1 MYVIYGLKSIGN
13 RKALAFLHLFY
24 YDLLFIRLNFP
35 ENYRTMN
42 ILIYPDPALRK
53 KAKPLTSIDKEV
65 HEKVEEMMELMRQA
79 NGVGLAATQVG
90 WNVRLFIIDA
100 DNNKHHDKVFINPK
114 IIEESGETNKEEG
127 CLSFPGVMSKII
139 RAHRIKAHA
148 YNLDGQKIE
157 IEAEGLVARA
167 WQHEMDH
174 LDGCL
179 FIDKMSPA
187 NRLSVTQ
194 QLKEFERTYSKDTG
208 VSV

>member
-1 MYVIYGLKSIGN
+1 
-13 RKALAFLHLFY
+13 
-24 YDLLFIRLNFP
+24 
-35 ENYRTMN
+35 MN

-127 CLSFPGVMSKII
+127 CLSFPCVMSKII

-148 YNLDGQKIE
+148 YNLDG
-157 IEAEGLVARA
+157 
-167 WQHEMDH
+167 
-174 LDGCL
+174 
-179 FIDKMSPA
+179 
-187 NRLSVTQ
+187 
-194 QLKEFERTYSKDTG
+194 
-208 VSV
+208 